1 MNSILTKKLASHLGW
16 TVLSCLLAQPLI
28 AQEPTL
34 RFVLDGH
41 TRPVQSITVT
51 DDTIV
56 SGSMDGTVK
65 LWDLNTGMER
75 MTLKGHAGRVFFVV
89 VSPDGGTVAS
99 AGGDGTIRLWN
110 ATTGQEEMIMEPG
123 LDPVANGG
131 LPIAF
136 TPDGQTLASSD
147 RGIIRLW
154 DVVTGEKRANLTLSP
169 GANCCVL
176 SVAFVA
182 DGSMAVSKIPG
193 VFSSKASPIRAD
205 RIGFV
210 VWDLI
215 NDQHRLIEG
224 VSPTE
229 EEYVLSIAVTKDGRT
244 VATGPGGMPDGK
256 RGVLRLWDVATRTAR
271 SLESPALRVG
281 EVAFSPDGKTL
292 ASASWDG
299 TVRLWDV
306 VTGDLLAVLQGLRMF
321 NSVAFS
327 RDGKKLVAPGTEGE
341 GLQDRLGQIMVWDL
355 D

>member
-1 MNSILTKKLASHLGW
+1 MEHKILNSILMKKLASILGW
-16 TVLSCLLAQPLI
+16 SVLCCVWAQPLI

-41 TRPVQSITVT
+41 TGGVQSIAVS

-56 SGSMDGTVK
+56 SGGRDGTIK
-65 LWDLNTGMER
+65 LWDLNSGMER
-75 MTLKGHAGRVFFVV
+75 MTLKGHDRFSSVI

-99 AGGDGTIRLWN
+99 AGGDGTIKFWN
-110 ATTGQEEMIMEPG
+110 ATTGQEEMTMEPG
-123 LDPVANGG
+123 LDPVVTGG

-147 RGIIRLW
+147 NGIIRLW
-154 DVVTGEKRANLTLSP
+154 DVKTGEKRANLTLSP

-176 SVAFVA
+176 SVAFGA
-182 DGSMAVSKIPG
+182 DGGKAISGIPG
-193 VFSSKASPIRAD
+193 MISKTGKPAFRV
-205 RIGFV
+205 GFV
-210 VWDLI
+210 VWDLA

-224 VSPTE
+224 VGPT
-229 EEYVLSIAVTKDGRT
+229 EYVLSIAVTKDGRT
-244 VATGPGGMPDGK
+244 VATGPGGMPK
-256 RGVLRLWDVATRTAR
+256 VLRLWDVETGTAR
-271 SLESPALRVG
+271 SLESPASRVV
-281 EVAFSPDGKTL
+281 EVAFSPDDKTL

-306 VTGDLLAVLQGLRMF
+306 VTGDLLSVLQGLPRF

-327 RDGKKLVAPGTEGE
+327 RDSKTLVAAGTEGE
-341 GLQDRLGQIMVWDL
+341 GQGWSGQIMVWDL